1 MQRKLFL
8 VLITAVGLVV
18 GGCVSSA
25 DDSSATDTPNVVGG
39 YSEVAIDDPDV
50 VAAAQFAVS
59 AQQDAT
65 GVLIQYQR
73 VIQAEQQVVAGMNYR
88 LMIGVLE
95 GGRSGTA
102 DVVVYRDPQGTYSLT
117 SWVWDQN
124 PELDRSRLRP

>member
-1 MQRKLFL
+1 MHRKLLL
-8 VLITAVGLVV
+8 VLITAVGLVI

-25 DDSSATDTPNVVGG
+25 ETTSNAVGG
-39 YSEVAIDDPDV
+39 YSEVAIDDPEV
-50 VAAAQFAVS
+50 VAAARFAVT

-65 GVLIQYQR
+65 GELIQYQR

-102 DVVVYRDPQGTYSLT
+102 DVVVNRDPQGTYSLT